1 MIIIAGPTAVG
12 KTEIAVSVCQS
23 VGGQVVSVDSRQIYK
38 YMDIGTAKPTPAQRK
53 LVKHYLIDIVEP
65 DEYYSVY
72 QFRRDAIGA
81 ASKIIKEG
89 KIPIFV
95 GGTGLYI
102 DSLLKGIFDGV
113 PRDEKLRSDLLQ
125 LEKENAGS
133 LRKLLEQ
140 YDPQAAS
147 KIHKND
153 LKRLVRALE
162 VCLKSGKKFSEL
174 QKEISPAGRFTLII
188 LNRDRKELYD
198 RINKRVDKMIEEG
211 LIDEVEDLKKKG
223 YTKEL
228 NSMKTIGYQ
237 EVIEYM
243 EGKVDYES
251 MIEKIKKNTRHFA
264 RRQLIW
270 FRRYKDAIVLN
281 LSEEEDIAKTISEI
295 VLKEVQRGLIFDG
308 GF

>member
-12 KTEIAVSVCQS
+12 KTEIALSVCQN

-72 QFRRDAIGA
+72 QFRGDAIGA
-81 ASKIIKEG
+81 ASKIMKEG

-113 PRDEKLRSDLLQ
+113 PKDEKLRSELLQ

-153 LKRLVRALE
+153 LKRTIRALE

-270 FRRYKDAIVLN
+270 FRRYKDAIILN
-281 LSEEEDIAKTISEI
+281 LSEKEDIAKTISEI
-295 VLKEVQRGLIFDG
+295 VLKEVQHGLIFDG

>member
-12 KTEIAVSVCQS
+12 KTEIAIKVCQNID
-23 VGGQVVSVDSRQIYK
+23 GQIISVDSRQIYK
-38 YMDIGTAKPTPAQRK
+38 FMDIGTAKPTNEERK
-53 LVKHYLIDIVEP
+53 LVKHHLIDIVEP

-72 QFRRDAIGA
+72 QFRIDAIKA
-81 ASKIIKEG
+81 AKEIINQG
-89 KIPIFV
+89 KVPIFV

-102 DSLLKGIFDGV
+102 DSLVRGIFDGF
-113 PRDEKLRSDLLQ
+113 PKDEQLRSELLQ

-147 KIHKND
+147 KIHRND
-153 LKRLVRALE
+153 LKRTIRALE
-162 VCLKSGKKFSEL
+162 VCLKSGRKFSEL
-174 QKEISPAGRFTLII
+174 QKKISPAGKFTVII
-188 LNRDRKELYD
+188 LNRDRNELYD
-198 RINKRVDKMIEEG
+198 RINLRVEKMIKIG
-211 LIDEVEDLKKKG
+211 LVDEVEELLRKG
-223 YTKEL
+223 YKKEL

-237 EVIEYM
+237 EVIEYI
-243 EGKVDYES
+243 EGKVDYQS

-270 FRRYKDAIVLN
+270 FRRYTDALVLN
-281 LSEEEDIAKTISEI
+281 LSEKEDVVKTISQI
-295 VLKEVQRGLIFDG
+295 VLDEVQRDLTFDG

>member
-12 KTEIAVSVCQS
+12 KTEIALSICQS
-23 VGGQVVSVDSRQIYK
+23 VGAQVVSVDSRQIYK

-81 ASKIIKEG
+81 AGQIIKEG

-133 LRKLLEQ
+133 LRRLLQQ

-147 KIHKND
+147 KIHQND
-153 LKRLVRALE
+153 LKRTIRALE

-281 LSEEEDIAKTISEI
+281 LSEKEDIAKTISEI

>member
-12 KTEIAVSVCQS
+12 KTEIALSVCQS

-38 YMDIGTAKPTPAQRK
+38 YMDIGTAKPTPAQRR

-81 ASKIIKEG
+81 AGQIIKEG

-133 LRKLLEQ
+133 LRRLLQQ

-153 LKRLVRALE
+153 LKRTIRALE

-281 LSEEEDIAKTISEI
+281 LSEKEDIAKTISEI

>member
-1 MIIIAGPTAVG
+1 MIIMAGPTAVG
-12 KTEIAVSVCQS
+12 KTEVALTVCQN
-23 VGGQVVSVDSRQIYK
+23 VGGQIISVDSRQIYK
-38 YMDIGTAKPTPAQRK
+38 YMDIGTAKPTVEERQ

-65 DEYYSVY
+65 KEYYSVY
-72 QFRRDAIGA
+72 QFRNDAIRA
-81 ASKIIKEG
+81 ASQIIKEG

-102 DSLLKGIFDGV
+102 DSLVKGIFNGI
-113 PRDEKLRSDLLQ
+113 PRDEKLRSDLLR
-125 LEKENAGS
+125 LEEENTGS
-133 LRKLLEQ
+133 LRRLLEQ

-153 LKRLVRALE
+153 LKRTIRALE
-162 VCLKSGKKFSEL
+162 VCLKSGRRFSEL

-198 RINKRVDKMIEEG
+198 RINKRVDKMIEKG
-211 LIDEVEDLKKKG
+211 LIDEVDGLIRKG

-251 MIEKIKKNTRHFA
+251 MIGKIKKNTRHFA

-270 FRRYKDAIVLN
+270 FRRYENAIVLD
-281 LSEEEDIAKTISEI
+281 LSEKKDIAKTITEI
-295 VLKEVQRGLIFDG
+295 ALKEAQRDLIFDG

>member
-12 KTEIAVSVCQS
+12 KTEVAIRVCQN
-23 VGGQVVSVDSRQIYK
+23 VNGQIISVDSRQIYK
-38 YMDIGTAKPTPAQRK
+38 FMDIGTAKPTLEERN
-53 LVKHYLIDIVEP
+53 LVKHHLIDIVEP
-65 DEYYSVY
+65 NEYYSVY
-72 QFRRDAIGA
+72 QFRNDAIHA
-81 ASKIIKEG
+81 AKQILNEG
-89 KIPIFV
+89 KIPVFV

-102 DSLLKGIFDGV
+102 DSLLRGIFDGF
-113 PRDEKLRSDLLQ
+113 PRDEQLRSDLLR

-133 LRKLLEQ
+133 LRKLLEK
-140 YDPQAAS
+140 YDPQAAF

-153 LKRLVRALE
+153 LKRTIRALE
-162 VCLKSGKKFSEL
+162 VCLKSGRKFSEL
-174 QKEISPAGRFTLII
+174 QKEISPAGKFTLII
-188 LNRDRKELYD
+188 LNRDRNELYD
-198 RINKRVDKMIEEG
+198 RINLRVERMIENG
-211 LIDEVEDLKKKG
+211 LIDEVENLLRKG

-243 EGKVDYES
+243 EGKIDYRS

-270 FRRYKDAIVLN
+270 FRRYKDALVLN
-281 LSEEEDIAKTISEI
+281 LSEKEDNVKTISQI
-295 VLKEVQRGLIFDG
+295 VLKEAQHDLILDG

>member
-12 KTEIAVSVCQS
+12 KTEIALRVCQS

-38 YMDIGTAKPTPAQRK
+38 YMDIGTAKPTPAQRR

-72 QFRRDAIGA
+72 QFRRDAICA
-81 ASKIIKEG
+81 AGQIIKEG
-89 KIPIFV
+89 KVPIFV

-133 LRKLLEQ
+133 LRKLLQQ

-153 LKRLVRALE
+153 LKRTIRALE

-281 LSEEEDIAKTISEI
+281 LSEKEDIAKTISEI
-295 VLKEVQRGLIFDG
+295 VLKELQRGLIFDG

>member
-12 KTEIAVSVCQS
+12 KTEIALSVCQN

-113 PRDEKLRSDLLQ
+113 PKDEKLRSELLQ

-153 LKRLVRALE
+153 LKRTIRALE

-211 LIDEVEDLKKKG
+211 LIDEVEDLRKKG

-270 FRRYKDAIVLN
+270 FRRYKDAIILN
-281 LSEEEDIAKTISEI
+281 LSEKEDIAKTISEI
-295 VLKEVQRGLIFDG
+295 VLKEVQHGLIFDG

>member
-12 KTEIAVSVCQS
+12 KTEIALSVCQN

-113 PRDEKLRSDLLQ
+113 PKDEKLRSELLQ

-153 LKRLVRALE
+153 LKRTIRALE

-198 RINKRVDKMIEEG
+198 RINKRV
-211 LIDEVEDLKKKG
+211 
-223 YTKEL
+223 
-228 NSMKTIGYQ
+228 
-237 EVIEYM
+237 
-243 EGKVDYES
+243 
-251 MIEKIKKNTRHFA
+251 
-264 RRQLIW
+264 
-270 FRRYKDAIVLN
+270 
-281 LSEEEDIAKTISEI
+281 
-295 VLKEVQRGLIFDG
+295 
-308 GF
+308 